1 MARRVWSSW
10 GRWCSSIP
18 LVLAVASAA
27 YGVTLDD
34 KGDIKLGVRAYTA
47 ARVAT
52 QNTDEQICYGTG
64 ASYKC
69 GTQGQADPTAGQSLR
84 SLTFPVSAAGH
95 LRQNRFY
102 LEAELDH
109 NLQRLLDDGW
119 GPLALLNALPFK
131 FRKFKYH
138 LTFRGEAEG
147 VYDYGPAEY
156 RTAYQYFN

>member
-1 MARRVWSSW
+1 MARRGWSSW
-10 GRWCSSIP
+10 GRWCRSIA

-27 YGVTLDD
+27 HGVSLDE

-52 QNTDEQICYGTG
+52 QNTDQQICYGTG

-69 GTQGQADPTAGQSLR
+69 GTQNAINPNIPDANQSLR

-102 LEAELDH
+102 VEAELDH
-109 NLQRLLDDGW
+109 NLQRLLDEGW
-119 GPLALLNALPFK
+119 GPLTL
-131 FRKFKYH
+131 
-138 LTFRGEAEG
+138 
-147 VYDYGPAEY
+147 
-156 RTAYQYFN
+156 

>member
-27 YGVTLDD
+27 YGASLDE

-52 QNTDEQICYGTG
+52 QKTDRQICYGTG

-69 GTQGQADPTAGQSLR
+69 GTQNAINPNMPEDNQSLR

-95 LRQNRFY
+95 LRQNRF
-102 LEAELDH
+102 L
-109 NLQRLLDDGW
+109 
-119 GPLALLNALPFK
+119 
-131 FRKFKYH
+131 
-138 LTFRGEAEG
+138 GEGA
-147 VYDYGPAEY
+147 
-156 RTAYQYFN
+156 